1 MTLSIVLAVLFSAL
15 LHAIWNSLA
24 HAVPDRLVGFALIGM
39 VDAVGGAALA
49 ALAGV
54 PPAGAW
60 PFIVASALVHVAYNL
75 SLMASYQL
83 ASSARCTH
91 WPVAPHGGGADLGCG
106 AGRELPI
113 TELAG
118 VLTVSAGLIGLVLV
132 GGLPGRKDVP
142 AIAAALLTGLM
153 IAGYTVID
161 GVGVMHAPV
170 LAYTGWLF
178 LLQGPPIAVIALFRR
193 GRRLVGAMRVC
204 AVSGVAGG
212 AISLAAYTI
221 VPWAQ
226 TSGALAP
233 IAALRETRIVFG
245 ALIGAVLLGE
255 RLGPRRAIAAAVVLA
270 GVLVSF
276 PTAWPTALPGCPDR
290 VGPEIISL
298 VLASSGTV
306 AGLFSLLGAHEVRVW
321 SPRQFPG

>member
-1 MTLSIVLAVLFSAL
+1 M
-15 LHAIWNSLA
+15 
-24 HAVPDRLVGFALIGM
+24 ALIS
-39 VDAVGGAALA
+39 VVVL
-49 ALAGV
+49 
-54 PPAGAW
+54 
-60 PFIVASALVHVAYNL
+60 
-75 SLMASYQL
+75 
-83 ASSARCTH
+83 
-91 WPVAPHGGGADLGCG
+91 
-106 AGRELPI
+106 GRELPI

-178 LLQGPPIAVIALFRR
+178 LLQGPPIAVIALIRR

-233 IAALRETRIVFG
+233 IAALRETRLVFG

>member
-49 ALAGV
+49 ALAGL
-54 PPAGAW
+54 PPSGAW
-60 PFIVASALVHVAYNL
+60 PFIAASALVHVAYNL

-83 ASSARCTH
+83 GEFSQMYPLARGTSP
-91 WPVAPHGGGADLGCG
+91 WVVALISVVVLD
-106 AGRELPI
+106 RELPI

-142 AIAAALLTGLM
+142 AIALLTGLM

-178 LLQGPPIAVIALFRR
+178 LLQGPPIAVIALIRR
-193 GRRLVGAMRVC
+193 GRRLAGAVRVC
-204 AVSGVAGG
+204 AVSGGAGG

-221 VPWAQ
+221 VLWAQ

-233 IAALRETRIVFG
+233 IAALRETSIVFG
-245 ALIGAVLLGE
+245 ALIAAVFLGE

-270 GVLVSF
+270 GVL
-276 PTAWPTALPGCPDR
+276 L
-290 VGPEIISL
+290 IS
-298 VLASSGTV
+298 V
-306 AGLFSLLGAHEVRVW
+306 
-321 SPRQFPG
+321 P

>member
-15 LHAIWNSLA
+15 LHAVWNSLV

-39 VDAVGGAALA
+39 VGAVGGAALA
-49 ALAGV
+49 ALAGL
-54 PPAGAW
+54 PPSGAW
-60 PFIVASALVHVAYNL
+60 PFIAASALVHVAYNL

-83 ASSARCTH
+83 GEFSQMYPLARGTSP
-91 WPVAPHGGGADLGCG
+91 WVVALISVVVLD
-106 AGRELPI
+106 RELPI

-178 LLQGPPIAVIALFRR
+178 LLQGPPIAVIALIRR
-193 GRRLVGAMRVC
+193 GRRLVWRDARVRGVGCGRRCHLTGRLHDRAVGANQRRAGADRRAAGDQHRVWR
-204 AVSGVAGG
+204 VDRGGVARRATRATARDRGG
-212 AISLAAYTI
+212 SGARRGAAY
-221 VPWAQ
+221 Q
-226 TSGALAP
+226 
-233 IAALRETRIVFG
+233 R
-245 ALIGAVLLGE
+245 AVN
-255 RLGPRRAIAAAVVLA
+255 R
-270 GVLVSF
+270 
-276 PTAWPTALPGCPDR
+276 
-290 VGPEIISL
+290 
-298 VLASSGTV
+298 
-306 AGLFSLLGAHEVRVW
+306 
-321 SPRQFPG
+321 